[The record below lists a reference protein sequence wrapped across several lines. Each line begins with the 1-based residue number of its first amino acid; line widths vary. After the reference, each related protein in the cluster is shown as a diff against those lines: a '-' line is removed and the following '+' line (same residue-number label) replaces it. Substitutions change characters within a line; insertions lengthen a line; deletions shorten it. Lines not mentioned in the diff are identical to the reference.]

1 MNHQTTLVAR
11 QARLKRWAEDVKSC
25 QSRPAGM
32 TVDEW
37 CKINNVSKAA
47 YYWRMA
53 ELRKEYLKNNPTE
66 QETKEKSLPTTVSR
80 FVEIKPQ
87 PLGNNE
93 NKAVLN
99 IGNASLEIKEDISD
113 ELLVRIIKAV
123 ANVK

>member
-1 MNHQTTLVAR
+1 MNTQTAIVAR

-37 CKINNVSKAA
+37 CKRNNLTKAA

-53 ELRKEYLKNNPTE
+53 ELRREYLKNKSEN
-66 QETKEKSLPTTVSR
+66 KESECKELPVAKPR

-87 PLGNNE
+87 PSAD
-93 NKAVLN
+93 NKAILN

-113 ELLVRIIKAV
+113 KLLKKIIKAV
-123 ANVK
+123 AYVK

>member
-1 MNHQTTLVAR
+1 MNTQTAIVAR

-37 CKINNVSKAA
+37 CKRNNLTKAA

-53 ELRKEYLKNNPTE
+53 ELRREFLKNKSEN
-66 QETKEKSLPTTVSR
+66 KESECKELPVAKPQ

-87 PLGNNE
+87 PSAD
-93 NKAVLN
+93 NKAILN

-113 ELLVRIIKAV
+113 ELLKKIIKAV
-123 ANVK
+123 AYVK

>member
-1 MNHQTTLVAR
+1 MNTQTAIVAR

-37 CKINNVSKAA
+37 CKRNNLTKAA

-53 ELRKEYLKNNPTE
+53 ELRREYLKNKSEN
-66 QETKEKSLPTTVSR
+66 KESECKELPVAKPR

-87 PLGNNE
+87 PSAD
-93 NKAVLN
+93 NKAILN

-113 ELLVRIIKAV
+113 ELLKKIIKAV
-123 ANVK
+123 AYVK